1 MLKPIINARCSVA
14 EARGNERMAES
25 AGRYCPLCGE
35 AAGLLDRFCRRCGES
50 LQGPAPGVQR
60 AIAKLDGE
68 PTDEEVSQRDEDTI
82 RKRQSAEGVG
92 PES

>member
-1 MLKPIINARCSVA
+1 MMLWGV
-14 EARGNERMAES
+14 EEEREGMAES

-50 LQGPAPGVQR
+50 LQAPAPGVR
-60 AIAKLDGE
+60 PTTANLDGE
-68 PTDEEVSQRDEDTI
+68 PTDEEPRRRQR
-82 RKRQSAEGVG
+82 AEGVD